1 MTLPLILSWLRDT
14 PHRSYAAGIAISIE
28 SALILIIA
36 GIHHGL
42 KSDPTFARMNFTL
55 WTTIL
60 LLVVAV
66 IGFFFIAVERY
77 FSVLDRTQEFGVLRV
92 LGAGATHYCLLLF
105 TENSALCVPATAV
118 GICLTFLI
126 RWGMHMSFPEFLK
139 LDIVVMWWPVALAIV
154 EAASLLGSAIAIR
167 PAIRHGVTQALS
179 YEK

>member
-1 MTLPLILSWLRDT
+1 MTLSLVLGWLRNS
-14 PHRSYAAGIAISIE
+14 PHRSYASGIAISIE
-28 SALILIIA
+28 SAMILTIV
-36 GIHHGL
+36 GIQHGL

-66 IGFFFIAVERY
+66 IGLFFIAVERY
-77 FSVLDRTQEFGVLRV
+77 FSVLDRTQEVGVLRV

-105 TENSALCVPATAV
+105 TENSALCAPATAV

-139 LDIVVMWWPVALAIV
+139 LDIAFIWWPVAFAIV
-154 EAASLLGSAIAIR
+154 EAASILGSAIAIR
-167 PAIRHGVTQALS
+167 PAIRNGVTQALS